1 MIRSIHPIPNLPQ
14 VSEALVLILIKF
26 TNIIFPLQ
34 FRKVERK
41 ETMSMALE
49 DLRKRERFFSLL
61 QIGGQNSLQELKQY
75 FEADPKK
82 YIRDLND
89 PESLSNK
96 KNADGESPL
105 YVACRNGHL
114 EVFNIFFLTFFFFQ
128 LLFRKN

>member
-1 MIRSIHPIPNLPQ
+1 
-14 VSEALVLILIKF
+14 
-26 TNIIFPLQ
+26 
-34 FRKVERK
+34 
-41 ETMSMALE
+41 MSMALE
-49 DLRKRERFFSLL
+49 DLRKKEHFFSLL

-105 YVACRNGHL
+105 YIACRNGHL
-114 EVFNIFFLTFFFFQ
+114 EVFINFSLNF
-128 LLFRKN
+128 